1 VETLNKQLIYLA
13 HLLLL
18 LKYNQD
24 FLLSLLH
31 LPLMSS
37 YLHILLLLFPNWHK
51 HYLYFLLLQ
60 LLLENKLNQIG
71 NLLPLLHLLHLLQRK
86 LKLQKSMLPLLH
98 LHPHRNL

>member
-1 VETLNKQLIYLA
+1 
-13 HLLLL
+13 
-18 LKYNQD
+18 
-24 FLLSLLH
+24 
-31 LPLMSS
+31 MSS
-37 YLHILLLLFPNWHK
+37 YLHILLPLFRK
-51 HYLYFLLLQ
+51 DRKEEYLYFLLLQ